1 MKQEANMGG
10 TIEVTNPKD
19 LITAII
25 RKTKG
30 KQKEFLKALEESSL
44 GFDEIR
50 KLYLDNSNDIVRE
63 VIGILFGQEF
73 VELFV
78 RKR

>member
-1 MKQEANMGG
+1 MGG
-10 TIEVTNPKD
+10 IIEVTNPKD
-19 LITAII
+19 LITAIV

-30 KQKEFLKALEESSL
+30 KQKEFLKAIEESDLS
-44 GFDEIR
+44 FEEIR

-63 VIGILFGQEF
+63 IIGILFGQEF